1 MRLFIASLA
10 IAIAFVSPAFAD
22 PDVPLPSDP
31 PTTEP
36 TPPAPP
42 ARDACTFKLHGH
54 VVDAK
59 SHEPI
64 AGATITVDTDA
75 DPNASNPSNAG
86 ASAMCDGD
94 GHFTMENL
102 CPGLVVLGVERE
114 DYKKT
119 ERRLVIPGDKSVE
132 VELDALDEEVVE
144 IHDKAPD
151 TTDTRSTTTISG
163 AALER
168 TRGKGLAEAIA
179 EVPGVGEL
187 KSASGVGKPII
198 RGQFGR
204 RLLLLVDGIRH
215 RAQEW
220 GLDHA
225 PEIDPFVADKLTVVR
240 GASGVRYGPDAIGGA
255 VLVEPPDLLRE
266 PGTEGEAH
274 LIGMTNGRGGSV
286 AARLKQAPL
295 ALPGFAYNID
305 GSYRRLA
312 AAETP
317 DYALE
322 NTGVEE
328 WSAGATVGYRR
339 KTAAYQ
345 ASFRHYQARIGVC
358 ACLHV
363 ESRDD
368 FYAQIMRDRP
378 IGYELF
384 ESDLQID
391 RPYQRVAHE
400 LAIGRASWD
409 VASGTLGATY
419 AFQYD
424 HRREYDV
431 VRDAVTGPQY
441 NFELATHEVDVSYA
455 HDPIHLNDHWHL
467 RGQLGLVGMAQT
479 HTYAGL
485 PLVPDHTG
493 AGVGAYAIERLV
505 GHALEL
511 EGGVR
516 YDLLARTAQI
526 ERQNYL
532 RLVRD
537 GQLAMDACSGGVGDP
552 VDCSSRFHTLS
563 ASAGGVYRW
572 SDVIATKLD
581 LSTASRPPNPDEQ
594 YLNGTSPT
602 FPVMGLGKPDLG
614 PETTYSASVTTSV
627 THERIT
633 AEASAYANLID
644 DYIYF
649 APALDDNGDP
659 IFDVLIKGTFPRF
672 VTRPVNALFYGAD
685 GGVTV
690 KPIDQLE
697 LSTQVSWVRAKNRTD
712 NGYLVFVPPLQVRGE
727 LTYKPPAMWGLHD
740 AFVTVTSTFVGKQ
753 HRFDLAADFAPPPD
767 AYLLVGAEAGASFH
781 AGDQI
786 VKIALAGT
794 NLTNARY
801 RDYTSLLRYFADQP
815 GWQLVLRASVSFSSK

>member
-1 MRLFIASLA
+1 VRLWLL
-10 IAIAFVSPAFAD
+10 FVVTLVGSPAFAD
-22 PDVPLPSDP
+22 PD
-31 PTTEP
+31 PT
-36 TPPAPP
+36 
-42 ARDACTFKLHGH
+42 CVHKLDGH

-59 SHEPI
+59 THEPI
-64 AGATITVDTDA
+64 AGATIIVDT
-75 DPNASNPSNAG
+75 G

-94 GHFTMENL
+94 GHFTMDNL
-102 CPGLVVLGVERE
+102 CPGLLVLGVERE
-114 DYKKT
+114 DYKRS

-132 VELDALDEEVVE
+132 VRLDALDEEVVE
-144 IHDKAPD
+144 IHDKAPAA
-151 TTDTRSTTTISG
+151 TDTRSTTTLSG

-168 TRGKGLAEAIA
+168 KRGKGLAEAIA

-225 PEIDPFVADKLTVVR
+225 PEIDPFIADKLTVVR

-255 VLVEPPDLLRE
+255 VLVEPPELLRE
-266 PGTEGEAH
+266 PGYQGEAH

-286 AARLKQAPL
+286 AARLKHAPMQ
-295 ALPGFAYNID
+295 LPGFAYNVD

-328 WSAGATVGYRR
+328 WSVGATAGYRR
-339 KTAAYQ
+339 KNAAYQ

-378 IGYELF
+378 IGSELF
-384 ESDLQID
+384 ESDVQID

-419 AFQYD
+419 SFQFD
-424 HRREYDV
+424 HRKEYDV
-431 VRDAVTGPQY
+431 VREAVMGPQY

-455 HDPIHLNDHWHL
+455 HDPVHLNDHWHL
-467 RGQLGLVGMAQT
+467 RGQFGVVGMAQT
-479 HTYAGL
+479 HTYTGL
-485 PLVPDHTG
+485 QLVPDHSG
-493 AGVGAYAIERLV
+493 MGIGAYAIERLV
-505 GHALEL
+505 GHVLEL
-511 EGGVR
+511 EGGLR
-516 YDLLARTAQI
+516 YDLLARTAEIHEQD
-526 ERQNYL
+526 YL
-532 RLVRD
+532 RLVRS
-537 GQLAMDACSGGVGDP
+537 GQLAMDACDSVGDSF
-552 VDCSSRFHTLS
+552 DCASKFHTVS

-572 SDVIATKLD
+572 SDAIATKLD

-602 FPVMGLGKPDLG
+602 FPVLGLGKPDLG
-614 PETTYSASVTTSV
+614 PETTYSASLTTSV

-633 AEASAYANLID
+633 AEASAFANLID

-649 APALDDNGDP
+649 APALDENGAP
-659 IFDVLIKGTFPRF
+659 IFDTLIKGTFPRF
-672 VTRPVNALFYGAD
+672 VTRPVNAVFYGAD
-685 GGVTV
+685 GGVTL

-697 LSTQVSWVRAKNRTD
+697 LSTQVSWIRAKNRTD

-727 LTYKPPAMWGLHD
+727 LTYKLPAMWGLHD
-740 AFVTVTSTFVGKQ
+740 AFIEINSTFVGKQ

-767 AYLLVGAEAGASFH
+767 AYLLLGAEAGASIK
-781 AGDQI
+781 AGDQT
-786 VKIALAGT
+786 VKVSLSGT

>member
-1 MRLFIASLA
+1 MRLWLLCFIVLA
-10 IAIAFVSPAFAD
+10 GSPAVAD
-22 PDVPLPSDP
+22 PEGPLSEDSSA
-31 PTTEP
+31 TE
-36 TPPAPP
+36 
-42 ARDACTFKLHGH
+42 ACVHKLDGH
-54 VVDAK
+54 VVDAT

-64 AGATITVDTDA
+64 AGATIVVDTDA
-75 DPNASNPSNAG
+75 DDAVDQPSNAG
-86 ASAMCDGD
+86 ASALCDGD
-94 GHFTMENL
+94 GHFVMDRL
-102 CPGLVVLGVERE
+102 CPGLLVLSVERD
-114 DYKKT
+114 DYKKSV
-119 ERRLVIPGDKSVE
+119 RRLVIPGDKSVE
-132 VELDALDEEVVE
+132 IELDALDEEVVE

-151 TTDTRSTTTISG
+151 ATDTRSTTTLSG
-163 AALER
+163 AALEK

-255 VLVEPPDLLRE
+255 VLVEPPDLLRA
-266 PGTEGEAH
+266 PGYAGEGH
-274 LIGMTNGRGGSV
+274 VIGVSNGMGGSL
-286 AARLKQAPL
+286 AARLKHAP
-295 ALPGFAYNID
+295 AQLPGFAYNVD

-339 KTAAYQ
+339 ATAAYQ
-345 ASFRHYQARIGVC
+345 ASYRHYQARIGVC
-358 ACLHV
+358 GCLHV

-368 FYAQIMRDRP
+368 FYAQIMRDKP

-384 ESDLQID
+384 ESDLEID

-400 LAIGRASWD
+400 LAIARASWD
-409 VASGTLGATY
+409 IAAGTLGATY
-419 AFQYD
+419 SFQYD

-431 VRDAVTGPQY
+431 VRESTTGPQY
-441 NFELATHEVDVSYA
+441 NFRLATHEIDLSYA
-455 HDPIHLNDHWHL
+455 HDPLHLSDHWHL
-467 RGQLGLVGMAQT
+467 RGQVGLVGMAQT
-479 HTYAGL
+479 HTYDGL

-493 AGVGAYAIERLV
+493 AGAGAYAIERLI
-505 GHALEL
+505 GHDLEL
-511 EGGVR
+511 EAGAR
-516 YDLLARTAQI
+516 YDVLARTAQI

-537 GQLAMDACSGGVGDP
+537 GQLAMDACSNGEGDP
-552 VDCSSRFHTLS
+552 LACASRFHTVS
-563 ASAGGVYRW
+563 ASVGGVYRW
-572 SDVIATKLD
+572 TEELATKLD

-602 FPVMGLGKPDLG
+602 FPVLGLGKPDLG
-614 PETTYSASVTTSV
+614 PETTYSASLTTSIA
-627 THERIT
+627 HARIT
-633 AEASAYANLID
+633 AEVSAFANLID

-649 APALDDNGDP
+649 APALDENGDP

-672 VTRPVNALFYGAD
+672 VTRPVDALFYGAD
-685 GGVTV
+685 GGITMR
-690 KPIDQLE
+690 PIDELE
-697 LSTQVSWVRAKNRTD
+697 LSTQVSWIRANNRTD
-712 NGYLVFVPPLQVRGE
+712 NGFLVFVPPLQVRGE

-740 AFVTVTSTFVGKQ
+740 AFLSISSTFVGKQ

-767 AYLLVGAEAGASFH
+767 AYLLVGAQAGAAFTV
-781 AGDQI
+781 GEQT
-786 VKIALAGT
+786 VKLALAGE

-815 GWQLVLRASVSFSSK
+815 GWQLVLRASVSFASK